1 VKTHRL
7 FLAPAVLLA
16 GATVLALS
24 LSPRPAAAKASKAAA
39 SDDDGVPPAPPS
51 PGPELNPFECYG
63 RYQYAT
69 ENRTIAE
76 MRHELKQRLE
86 WLDEA
91 GQPDTVLAI
100 KLCVIGK
107 LKARVGDTDAWEWY
121 ERSLRADPV
130 EPGLEL
136 WAAQYWTGHR
146 GVRRPVAEP
155 AEVHYYAA
163 LRKLEAI
170 KKAGRWK
177 DYHTIVEDW
186 VRHDLTVLYQMD
198 GAPLLPFK
206 AYKQRSNGLWAPG
219 ISISSQLR
227 VAKDSRDF
235 FFNNEYRQFTGE
247 MLFAES
253 DLRRGG
259 TRLGPFQTMLGPLSD
274 REKWDIVRAPL
285 RLQLQNTLRIRQ
297 NPIGTIDILHG
308 YLQQW
313 SSQIWNFY
321 DPTGS
326 HDPGRLCESMPDG
339 PRPCPSVAPGFS
351 DIRVQQVGVGYERV
365 FPLYPL
371 FDLRLAGSVQ
381 RIWRDGIVEFHP
393 WHVLLTREDGSTYNP
408 NRRES
413 LNLYEFK
420 PSISRFLGADKLVI
434 NGVWA
439 MLDIPGGTPDAPP
452 LEQMRRKV
460 IRALNFEY
468 GLYQPLVLPTL
479 EFGSLSTYR
488 TPTRGLYLFGGVME
502 DGELW
507 GSHQMTARDFYAGL
521 RFEGPHWTDFTLQ
534 GIYETTNTTYG
545 ETDGFGNVVLS
556 SPHQAF
562 SSFRPVFVV
571 QYRVRSYDT
580 FPGMPPSHG
589 GFGSDMFNLVFPFFW
604 DKSVSGP
611 NIYENVRGG
620 AQIWTKLIG
629 EGIGGTTFLVTAGID
644 YQYFYR
650 LEKGLLMGQ
659 IALRMGWGDL

>member
-1 VKTHRL
+1 LLGAAALARAALALSTLATFL
-7 FLAPAVLLA
+7 FLAL
-16 GATVLALS
+16 
-24 LSPRPAAAKASKAAA
+24 AAAPARAAA
-39 SDDDGVPPAPPS
+39 DDDVPPAPPS

-91 GQPDTVLAI
+91 GQPDTVYAI
-100 KLCVIGK
+100 KLCVIAK
-107 LKARVGDTDAWEWY
+107 LKARVGDTDAWDWY
-121 ERSLRADPV
+121 ERSLKADPV

-177 DYHTIVEDW
+177 EYHTIVEDW

-198 GAPLLPFK
+198 GLPILPFK
-206 AYKQRSNGLWAPG
+206 AYPQHSNGLWAPG
-219 ISISSQLR
+219 ITLGSQLR
-227 VAKDSRDF
+227 IAKDSRDF

-247 MLFAES
+247 MQFANS
-253 DLRRGG
+253 NLRQGG
-259 TRLGPFQTMLGPLSD
+259 TPFGELDARQ
-274 REKWDIVRAPL
+274 KWDLVRAPL
-285 RLQLQNTLRIRQ
+285 RLQVENKVRIRQ
-297 NPIGTIDILHG
+297 NPIGTIDLLHA
-308 YLQQW
+308 YLVQYG
-313 SSQIWNFY
+313 SQVYNFY
-321 DPTGS
+321 NPTNSCRFVG
-326 HDPGRLCESMPDG
+326 GVAE
-339 PRPCPSVAPGFS
+339 PCSPSLPSFS
-351 DIRVQQVGVGYERV
+351 DIQVQQVGVGYERV

-371 FDLRLAGSVQ
+371 FDLRLAGTVQ
-381 RIWRDGIVEFHP
+381 RVWRDGIVEFHP
-393 WHVLLTREDGSTYNP
+393 WNVLIIQPDGTPYNP
-408 NRRES
+408 NRRET

-439 MLDIPGGTPDAPP
+439 MLDIPAGTPDAPP

-460 IRALNFEY
+460 IRAVNFEY
-468 GLYQPLVLPTL
+468 GLYQPLVLPTF
-479 EFGSLSTYR
+479 EFGRLSTYR
-488 TPTRGLYLFGGVME
+488 TPTRGLYIFGGVME

-507 GSHQMTARDFYAGL
+507 GTHQVTGRDYYGGL
-521 RFEGPHWTDFTLQ
+521 RFEGPHWTDWTLQ
-534 GIYETTNTTYG
+534 ETYETTNTTYG
-545 ETDGFGNVVLS
+545 ETDGFGGVVYS
-556 SPHQAF
+556 APGQAF
-562 SSFRPVFVV
+562 SSARTTFVL
-571 QYRVRSYDT
+571 QYRVRSADT

-589 GFGSDMFNLVFPFFW
+589 GFGSDMFHLVFPFFW
-604 DKSVSGP
+604 DKTVTGP
-611 NIYENVRGG
+611 NDYENVRGG

-629 EGIGGTTFLVTAGID
+629 EGIGGTTFLITAGVD

-650 LEKGLLMGQ
+650 IQKGLVMGQ
-659 IALRMGWGDL
+659 LAIRMGWGDL

>member
-1 VKTHRL
+1 VSTRNL
-7 FLAPAVLLA
+7 TWTA
-16 GATVLALS
+16 ALS
-24 LSPRPAAAKASKAAA
+24 LAAALVIATPAFTSVARA
-39 SDDDGVPPAPPS
+39 SDDDVAPAPPS
-51 PGPELNPFECYG
+51 PGPETNPFECYG

-91 GQPDTVLAI
+91 GQPDTTLAI

-107 LKARVGDTDAWEWY
+107 LKARVGDTDAWDWY
-121 ERSLRADPV
+121 ERSLKADPV

-163 LRKLEAI
+163 LRKLAAI

-198 GAPLLPFK
+198 GVPILPFK
-206 AYKQRSNGLWAPG
+206 SYPQHSNGLYAPG
-219 ISISSQLR
+219 ISIGSQLR
-227 VAKDSRDF
+227 IAKDTRDF

-247 MLFAES
+247 MQFANS
-253 DLRRGG
+253 DIRQGG
-259 TRLGPFQTMLGPLSD
+259 TPFGKLDALQKFEL
-274 REKWDIVRAPL
+274 VRAPL
-285 RLQLQNTLRIRQ
+285 RLQVETKLRIRQ
-297 NPIGTIDILHG
+297 NPIGTFDLLHT
-308 YLQQW
+308 YLVQYG
-313 SSQIWNFY
+313 SQIYNFY
-321 DPTGS
+321 NPTNACRVV
-326 HDPGRLCESMPDG
+326 DNKNEPCVPGQ
-339 PRPCPSVAPGFS
+339 PSFS
-351 DIRVQQVGVGYERV
+351 DIQVQQVGLGYERV

-371 FDLRLAGSVQ
+371 FDLRLAGTVQ

-393 WHVLLTREDGSTYNP
+393 WNYYVPNPDGSYFVP
-408 NRRES
+408 NRREVI
-413 LNLYEFK
+413 NLYELK

-439 MLDIPGGTPDAPP
+439 MLDVPAGTPDAPP

-468 GLYQPLVLPTL
+468 GLYQPLVLPTM
-479 EFGSLSTYR
+479 EFGRLSTYR
-488 TPTRGLYLFGGVME
+488 TPTRGLYIFGGVME

-507 GSHQMTARDFYAGL
+507 GTHQLTARDYYGGL
-521 RFEGPHWTDFTLQ
+521 RFEGPHWIDWTLQ
-534 GIYETTNTTYG
+534 ETYETTNTTYG
-545 ETDGFGNVVLS
+545 ETDGFGGVVYS
-556 SPHQAF
+556 QEGQSF
-562 SSFRPVFVV
+562 SSARTTFVL
-571 QYRVRSYDT
+571 QYRVRSADT
-580 FPGMPPSHG
+580 FPGMPPKHA
-589 GFGSDMFNLVFPFFW
+589 GFGSDMFHLVFPFFW

-611 NIYENVRGG
+611 NDFENVRGG

-629 EGIGGTTFLVTAGID
+629 EGIGGTTFLVTAGVD

-650 LEKGLLMGQ
+650 IEKGLLMGQ
-659 IALRMGWGDL
+659 LAIRMGWGDL

>member
-7 FLAPAVLLA
+7 IWVASSLAVL
-16 GATVLALS
+16 VLATPLS
-24 LSPRPAAAKASKAAA
+24 AAHAAA
-39 SDDDGVPPAPPS
+39 DDDVAPAPPS

-91 GQPDTVLAI
+91 GQADTVLAI

-107 LKARVGDTDAWEWY
+107 LKARVGDADAWEWY
-121 ERSLRADPV
+121 ERSLKADPV

-146 GVRRPVAEP
+146 GVRRPIAEP

-163 LRKLEAI
+163 LRKLAAI

-177 DYHTIVEDW
+177 DYHAIVEDW

-198 GAPLLPFK
+198 GVPILPFK
-206 AYKQRSNGLWAPG
+206 SYPQHSNGLYAPG
-219 ISISSQLR
+219 ISIGSQLR
-227 VAKDSRDF
+227 IAKDTRDF

-247 MLFAES
+247 MQFANS
-253 DLRRGG
+253 DLRQGG
-259 TRLGPFQTMLGPLSD
+259 TPFGPLD
-274 REKWDIVRAPL
+274 ARQKYDLVRAPL
-285 RLQLQNTLRIRQ
+285 RLEIQNKVRIRQ
-297 NPIGTIDILHG
+297 NPIGTFDLLHG
-308 YLQQW
+308 YLHQYG
-313 SSQIWNFY
+313 SQVYNFY
-321 DPTGS
+321 NPTNACRQVMGQPEPCS
-326 HDPGRLCESMPDG
+326 PGQP
-339 PRPCPSVAPGFS
+339 AFS
-351 DIRVQQVGVGYERV
+351 DIQVQQLGVGYERV

-371 FDLRLAGSVQ
+371 FDLRLAGTAQ
-381 RIWRDGIVEFHP
+381 RVWRDGIVEFHP
-393 WHVLLTREDGSTYNP
+393 FNYYLPNPDGTYFTP
-408 NRRES
+408 NRRET

-439 MLDIPGGTPDAPP
+439 MLDIPAGTPDAPP

-479 EFGSLSTYR
+479 DYGGLSTYR
-488 TPTRGLYLFGGVME
+488 TPTRGLYIFGGVME

-507 GSHQMTARDFYAGL
+507 GTHQVTARDYYGGL
-521 RFEGPHWTDFTLQ
+521 RFEGPHWTDWALQ
-534 GIYETTNTTYG
+534 ETYETTNTTYG
-545 ETDGFGNVVLS
+545 ESDGFGGVVYS
-556 SPHQAF
+556 QPGQGF
-562 SSFRPVFVV
+562 SSARTTFIL
-571 QYRVRSYDT
+571 QYRVRSADT
-580 FPGMPPSHG
+580 FPGMPPKHG
-589 GFGSDMFNLVFPFFW
+589 GFGSDMFHLVFPFFW
-604 DKSVSGP
+604 DKTVSGP
-611 NIYENVRGG
+611 NDFENVRGG

-629 EGIGGTTFLVTAGID
+629 EGIGGTTFLVTAGVD

-650 LEKGLLMGQ
+650 IEKGLLMGQ
-659 IALRMGWGDL
+659 LAIRMGWGDL